1 MEDVSPPYS
10 AKAFANMI
18 LNWADNLGVPVTPL
32 KLQKMLF
39 FVHADYLCRFGTPLI
54 NEEFEAW
61 NYGPVVPSV
70 YTQFKEFSREPI
82 TKRAVTFNPI
92 TRTSAVQVVE
102 LDTLLEGQVRAIFD
116 IYIGVDAGLLSGIS
130 HRPGGPWSRA
140 FEQFEAHR
148 NINRVISNEL
158 IAATH
163 NAAYS

>member
-1 MEDVSPPYS
+1 MEGVGPPYS

-18 LNWADNLGVPVTPL
+18 LTWADDLGVPVTPL

-39 FVHADYLCRFGTPLI
+39 FVHADYLCRFGQPLI

-70 YTQFKEFSREPI
+70 YSQFKEFSRQPI

-92 TRTSAVQVVE
+92 TRSSSVQVAE
-102 LDTLLEGQVRAIFD
+102 LDPALKDQVRAIFD
-116 IYIGVDAGLLSGIS
+116 MYIDVDAGLLSGIS

-158 IAATH
+158 IRTTH
-163 NAAYS
+163 NSASS

>member
-1 MEDVSPPYS
+1 MEGVCPPYS

-18 LNWADNLGVPVTPL
+18 LSWADELGVPVTPL

-39 FVHADYLCRFGTPLI
+39 FIHADYLCRFGDPLI

-61 NYGPVVPSV
+61 NYGPVIPSV
-70 YTQFKEFSREPI
+70 YAQFKEFSREPI
-82 TKRAVTFNPI
+82 TKRAVSFNPI
-92 TRTSAVQVVE
+92 TRSSSVQVAEMAPV
-102 LDTLLEGQVRAIFD
+102 LEGQIRAIFD

-130 HRPGGPWSRA
+130 HRPGGPWSCA

-163 NAAYS
+163 NSASS

>member
-1 MEDVSPPYS
+1 MEGVSPPYS

-18 LNWADNLGVPVTPL
+18 LVWADELGVPVTPL

-54 NEEFEAW
+54 NEDFEAW

-70 YTQFKEFSREPI
+70 YAQFKEFSREPI

-92 TRTSAVQVVE
+92 DRSSSVQIAE
-102 LDTLLEGQVRAIFD
+102 PEPGLKREIRAIFD

-130 HRPGGPWSRA
+130 HRVGGPWSRA

-163 NAAYS
+163 NSASS